1 MPNEP
6 SAPPA
11 KEPIRVLL
19 IGNEL
24 LTRAGLRILLD
35 SKPGLHV
42 VGEVECSAGLSGA
55 VRRTRPDIALL
66 DPDDDPVSVI
76 PNAVPALVRTTPVI
90 ILTGASDSALVSS
103 AFRHGGMGIV
113 LKHQAP
119 EMLVKAIWQVHGG
132 AVWLD
137 RRVTARLFS
146 DLSEGGD
153 SKRHTREAARR
164 AQITKRERQV
174 IALVGTGMRNIQIAE
189 RLFISEVTVRNH
201 LTSIFRKLE
210 FTNRVQLVLYGLQQ
224 GLISL
229 PLRIDPSAT
238 VSTRRTGRTKK
249 SAS

>member
-1 MPNEP
+1 MPDP
-6 SAPPA
+6 SIPQET
-11 KEPIRVLL
+11 EPIRVLL

-24 LTRAGLRILLD
+24 VTRAGLRILLD

-42 VGEVECSAGLSGA
+42 VGEVDCSAGLRSA
-55 VRRTRPDIALL
+55 VKRTRPDIALL
-66 DPDDDPVSVI
+66 DPDDNPASVI
-76 PNAVPALVRTTPVI
+76 PDAVPALVRTTPVI
-90 ILTGASDSALVSS
+90 ILTGASDSDIVSN
-103 AFRHGGMGIV
+103 AFRHGAMGIV

-119 EMLVKAIWQVHGG
+119 EMLVKAIVQVHGG
-132 AVWLD
+132 EVWLD

-146 DLSEGGD
+146 DLSNVGV
-153 SKRHTREAARR
+153 SKRHKRDAAKT

-174 IALVGTGMRNIQIAE
+174 ITLIGTGLRNIEIAE

-210 FTNRVQLVLYGLQQ
+210 FTNRVQLVLYALQQ

-229 PLRIDPSAT
+229 PLRIDPSAA
-238 VSTRRTGRTKK
+238 VSTRRTARTKK